1 MQNEMKK
8 NASYIFFAV
17 AVGFYLLT
25 AISVPSKKEFVSN
38 DKDRLLI
45 ELISH
50 VLQRGHFNV
59 MSLNDEMSE
68 KIFHT
73 YLESIDGQKRFF
85 LQSDYREFAKYM
97 YQIDDQ
103 FRELDLTFF
112 DLTYKRLILRM
123 NEVEN
128 MYASLLSR
136 PFDFEKN
143 ESFDMDYEEQ
153 LFPLSQT
160 SRAEKWRKQ
169 LKLSTLSVLYDKVQE
184 SEKKEEES
192 TADYVSPSWKILEKE
207 ARTTTRENM
216 EDYFDVM
223 NDLER
228 KDWFDIYLNAFVLQ
242 FDPHTNYFNPDDKD
256 RFDMNMSGKFE
267 GIGARLS
274 KRDQAIKVVDII
286 VGGPLWRD
294 QLMEVGDEIQLVR
307 QEDGDAVDIRSMRL
321 DDAIKL
327 IKGPKGSTVHLTIKK
342 VDGAIETIPVK
353 RDLVVLEESYARS
366 SVINRFDKKYG
377 LIHLPKFYVDFK
389 SYKERNAAHDVEQEI
404 VNLKEAGVEGLI
416 IDLRN
421 NGGGSLQTVVD
432 IAGLFIDKGPI
443 VQVKST
449 VNKTEV
455 LQDRDDKTL
464 WDGPMV
470 ILVNELSASA
480 SEILAAA
487 LQDYERAIVLGSKQT
502 FGKGTVQNVVDLNR
516 FLSNSTYG
524 NLGALKIT
532 TDKFYRINGGSTQL
546 EGVKSDVI
554 TPDRYSYVDVGER
567 DEDNPMSWDQITPL
581 IYTKWH
587 GYLNY
592 DEVIIQSQDRVNNHP
607 IFKLVDQDAKWV
619 EQRQNDKSIALNYEE
634 YVSEL
639 EADRTYANQFD
650 AVKEYNNKL
659 EFTITP
665 AEQERIMDD
674 SIFREKRERWFS
686 DLTSDFYIEEA
697 VNILDHLELGI
708 YQQEPLARK

>member
-1 MQNEMKK
+1 MKK
-8 NASYIFFAV
+8 NTAYIVFAV
-17 AVGFYLLT
+17 VVGFYLLT
-25 AISVPSKKEFVSN
+25 AISIPSKKEFVSN

-50 VLQRGHFNV
+50 VIQRGHFNV
-59 MSLNDEMSE
+59 KSLNDDMSE
-68 KIFHT
+68 QIFHT
-73 YLESIDGQKRFF
+73 YLESIDGQKRYF

-97 YQIDDQ
+97 YRIDDQ
-103 FRELDLTFF
+103 LRELDLTFF
-112 DLTYKRLILRM
+112 DLTYQRLILRM
-123 NEVEN
+123 KEVESL
-128 MYASLLSR
+128 YASLLSR
-136 PFDFEKN
+136 PFDFEKK
-143 ESFDMDYEEQ
+143 ESFDMDYEKQ
-153 LFPLSQT
+153 LFPLSQN
-160 SRAEKWRKQ
+160 SRTEKWRKQ

-184 SEKKEEES
+184 AEKKEEES
-192 TADYVSPSWKILEKE
+192 TAEYVSPSWVVLEEE

-216 EDYFDVM
+216 EDYFDLM

-307 QEDGDAVDIRSMRL
+307 QEKGDAVDIRSMRL

-342 VDGAIETIPVK
+342 VDGTIETVPVK

-366 SVINRFDKKYG
+366 SVIGRLDQKYG

-389 SYKERNAAHDVEQEI
+389 SYKERNAAHDVEQEVI
-404 VNLKEAGVEGLI
+404 NLKEAGVEGLI

-449 VNKTEV
+449 VSKTEV
-455 LQDRDDKTL
+455 LRDRDDKTL

-554 TPDRYSYVDVGER
+554 TPDRYSYVDIGER
-567 DEDNPMSWDQITPL
+567 DEDNPMSWDQIPPL

-592 DEVIIQSQDRVNNHP
+592 DEVIKQSQDRVNNHP
-607 IFKLVDQDAKWV
+607 IFKLVDKDAKRI
-619 EQRQNDKSIALNYEE
+619 EQRQNDKSIALNYQE

-639 EADRTYANQFD
+639 EADRTYADQFD
-650 AVKEYNNKL
+650 AVKEYNNNL
-659 EFTITP
+659 EFTIAP
-665 AEQERIMDD
+665 AEQERITEDN
-674 SIFREKRERWFS
+674 IFREKRERWFS
-686 DLTSDFYIEEA
+686 DLTGDFYVEEA
-697 VNILDHLELGI
+697 VNILDELKVGI
-708 YQQEPLARK
+708 YQQEPLAKK

>member
-1 MQNEMKK
+1 MKK
-8 NASYIFFAV
+8 NASYLIFAV
-17 AVGFYLLT
+17 AVVLYLFT
-25 AISVPSKKEFVSN
+25 ATTNPLQKEFVSN

-50 VLQRGHFNV
+50 VIQRGHYDLK
-59 MSLNDEMSE
+59 SLNDDMSE
-68 KIFHT
+68 QIFHT
-73 YLESIDGQKRFF
+73 YLERIDGQKRYF
-85 LQSDYREFAKYM
+85 LQSDYREFSKYM

-103 FRELDLTFF
+103 IRELELTFF
-112 DLTYKRLILRM
+112 DLTYQRLILRM
-123 NEVEN
+123 NEVERL
-128 MYASLLSR
+128 YGSLLSS
-136 PFDFEKN
+136 PFDFEIK
-143 ESFDMDYEEQ
+143 EEFDTDYDQQ
-153 LFPLSQT
+153 LYPLSQKAR
-160 SRAEKWRKQ
+160 SEKWRKQ

-184 SEKKEEES
+184 AENNNETTPEYLSS
-192 TADYVSPSWKILEKE
+192 SWMDLEAE
-207 ARTTTRENM
+207 ARTTTNENM
-216 EDYFDVM
+216 EDFFDLM
-223 NDLER
+223 NELER
-228 KDWFDIYLNAFVLQ
+228 KDWFDIYINSFVLQ

-256 RFDMNMSGKFE
+256 RFDMSMSGKFE

-307 QEDGDAVDIRSMRL
+307 QEEGDAVDIRAMRL

-327 IKGPKGSTVHLTIKK
+327 IKGPKGSMVYLTVKK
-342 VDGAIETIPVK
+342 VDGNIETIPVK

-366 SVINRFDKKYG
+366 TVINRQDQKYG

-389 SYKERNAAHDVEQEI
+389 NYKERNAANDVEQE
-404 VNLKEAGVEGLI
+404 VMNLKEAGVGGLI

-432 IAGLFIDKGPI
+432 IAGLFIDEGPI

-449 VNKTEV
+449 VSKTEV
-455 LQDRDDKTL
+455 LRDRDGKTL
-464 WDGPMV
+464 WTGPMV

-487 LQDYERAIVLGSKQT
+487 LQDYERAIVLGSEQT

-554 TPDRYSYVDVGER
+554 TPDRYRYVDVGER
-567 DEDNPMSWDQITPL
+567 DEDNPMRWDRISPL
-581 IYTKWH
+581 VYTKWN

-592 DEVIIQSQDRVNNHP
+592 DDVIKQSQDRVNNHP
-607 IFKLVDQDAKWV
+607 IFNLVDQDAKWI
-619 EQRQNDKSIALNYEE
+619 EQRQNDNTIALNYEE
-634 YVSEL
+634 YVSKIES
-639 EADRTYANQFD
+639 DRTYADQFD
-650 AVKEYNNKL
+650 AVEEYNNNL
-659 EFTITP
+659 DFTISP
-665 AEQERIMDD
+665 ADQKRILEDD
-674 SIFREKRERWFS
+674 IFFDKRERWFS
-686 DLTSDFYIEEA
+686 NLSKDFYVEEA
-697 VNILDHLELGI
+697 VNILQGLKVGI
-708 YQQEPLARK
+708 YQQEPLAKK

>member
-1 MQNEMKK
+1 MKK
-8 NASYIFFAV
+8 NTSYIVFTIA
-17 AVGFYLLT
+17 AGFYLLT

-50 VLQRGHFNV
+50 VIQRGHFNV
-59 MSLNDEMSE
+59 KSLNDDMSE
-68 KIFHT
+68 QIFHT
-73 YLESIDGQKRFF
+73 YLENIDGQKRFF

-97 YQIDDQ
+97 YRIDDQ
-103 FRELDLTFF
+103 LRNLDLTFF
-112 DLTYKRLILRM
+112 DLTYQRLILRM

-128 MYASLLSR
+128 LYMSLLSR
-136 PFDFEKN
+136 PFDFERK
-143 ESFDMDYEEQ
+143 ESFDTDYEEQ
-153 LFPLSQT
+153 LFPLSST

-169 LKLSTLSVLYDKVQE
+169 LKLSTLSVLYDKVE
-184 SEKKEEES
+184 EAKKKNEES
-192 TADYVSPSWKILEKE
+192 TAEHVSPSWAVLEQE
-207 ARTTTRENM
+207 ARETTRENM
-216 EDYFDVM
+216 ENYFNLM
-223 NDLER
+223 NELER

-307 QEDGDAVDIRSMRL
+307 QDEGDAVDIRSMRL

-327 IKGPKGSTVHLTIKK
+327 IKGPKGSTVYLTIKK
-342 VDGAIETIPVK
+342 VDGTIQTIPVK

-366 SVINRFDKKYG
+366 SVINRLDQRYG

-449 VNKTEV
+449 VSKTEV
-455 LQDRDDKTL
+455 LRDRDDKTL

-567 DEDNPMSWDQITPL
+567 DEDNPLSWDQITPL

-592 DEVIIQSQDRVNNHP
+592 NEVIKKSQDRVNNHP

-619 EQRQNDKSIALNYEE
+619 EQRQNDKSITLNYQQ

-639 EADRTYANQFD
+639 EADRTYSDQFD

-659 EFTITP
+659 KFTVAP
-665 AEQERIMDD
+665 AEQERIVAD

-686 DLTSDFYIEEA
+686 DLTADFYVEEA
-697 VNILDHLELGI
+697 VNILDHLKVGI
-708 YQQEPLARK
+708 YQEEPLAIK

>member
-1 MQNEMKK
+1 MKK
-8 NASYIFFAV
+8 NTSYIVFTIA
-17 AVGFYLLT
+17 AGFYLLT

-50 VLQRGHFNV
+50 VIQRGHFNV
-59 MSLNDEMSE
+59 KSLNDDMSE
-68 KIFHT
+68 QIFHT
-73 YLESIDGQKRFF
+73 YLENIDGQKRFF

-97 YQIDDQ
+97 YRIDDQ
-103 FRELDLTFF
+103 LRNLDLTFF
-112 DLTYKRLILRM
+112 DLTYQRLILRM

-128 MYASLLSR
+128 LYMSLLSR
-136 PFDFEKN
+136 PFDFERK
-143 ESFDMDYEEQ
+143 ESFDTDYEEQ
-153 LFPLSQT
+153 LFPLSST

-169 LKLSTLSVLYDKVQE
+169 LKLSTLSVLYDKVE
-184 SEKKEEES
+184 EAKIKNEES
-192 TADYVSPSWKILEKE
+192 TAEHVSPSWAVLEQE
-207 ARTTTRENM
+207 ARETTRENM
-216 EDYFDVM
+216 ENYFNLM
-223 NDLER
+223 NELER

-307 QEDGDAVDIRSMRL
+307 QDEGDAVDIRSMRL

-327 IKGPKGSTVHLTIKK
+327 IKGPKGSTVYLTIKK
-342 VDGAIETIPVK
+342 VDGTIQTIPVK

-366 SVINRFDKKYG
+366 SVINRLDQRYG

-449 VNKTEV
+449 VSKTEV
-455 LQDRDDKTL
+455 LRDRDDKTL

-567 DEDNPMSWDQITPL
+567 DEDNPLSWDQITPL

-592 DEVIIQSQDRVNNHP
+592 NEVIKKSQDRVNNHP

-619 EQRQNDKSIALNYEE
+619 EQRQNDKSITLNYQQ

-639 EADRTYANQFD
+639 EADRTYSDQFD

-659 EFTITP
+659 KFTVAP
-665 AEQERIMDD
+665 AEQERIVAD

-686 DLTSDFYIEEA
+686 DLTADFYVEEA
-697 VNILDHLELGI
+697 VNILDHLKVGI
-708 YQQEPLARK
+708 FQEEPLAIK

>member
-1 MQNEMKK
+1 MKK
-8 NASYIFFAV
+8 NTSYIVFAI

-25 AISVPSKKEFVSN
+25 AISIPSKKEFVSN

-50 VLQRGHFNV
+50 VIQRGHFNV
-59 MSLNDEMSE
+59 KSLNDDMSE
-68 KIFHT
+68 QIFHT
-73 YLESIDGQKRFF
+73 YLESIDGQKRYF

-97 YQIDDQ
+97 YRIDDQ
-103 FRELDLTFF
+103 LRELDLTFF

-128 MYASLLSR
+128 LYASLLSR
-136 PFDFEKN
+136 PFDFEKK

-184 SEKKEEES
+184 AEKKEEES
-192 TADYVSPSWKILEKE
+192 TADYVSPSWVVLEEE

-216 EDYFDVM
+216 EDYFDLM

-307 QEDGDAVDIRSMRL
+307 QEEGDAVDIRSMRL

-342 VDGAIETIPVK
+342 VDGTIETIPVK

-366 SVINRFDKKYG
+366 SVINRLDRKYG

-389 SYKERNAAHDVEQEI
+389 SYKERNAAHDVEQEVI
-404 VNLKEAGVEGLI
+404 NLKEAGVEGLI

-449 VNKTEV
+449 VSKTEV
-455 LQDRDDKTL
+455 LRDRDDKTF

-592 DEVIIQSQDRVNNHP
+592 NEVIKQSQDRVNNHP
-607 IFKLVDQDAKWV
+607 IFKLVDQDAKWI
-619 EQRQNDKSIALNYEE
+619 EQRQNDKSIALNYQE

-639 EADRTYANQFD
+639 EADRTYADQFD
-650 AVKEYNNKL
+650 AVKEYNNNL
-659 EFTITP
+659 EFTIAP
-665 AEQERIMDD
+665 ADQERITAD

-686 DLTSDFYIEEA
+686 DLTGDFYVEEA
-697 VNILDHLELGI
+697 VNILDELKVGI

>member
-1 MQNEMKK
+1 MKK
-8 NASYIFFAV
+8 NTSYIVFAI

-25 AISVPSKKEFVSN
+25 AISIPSKKEFVSN

-50 VLQRGHFNV
+50 VIQRGHFNV
-59 MSLNDEMSE
+59 KSLNDDMSE
-68 KIFHT
+68 QIFHT
-73 YLESIDGQKRFF
+73 YLESIDGQKRYF

-97 YQIDDQ
+97 YRIDDQ
-103 FRELDLTFF
+103 LRELDLTFF
-112 DLTYKRLILRM
+112 DLTYKRLILRI
-123 NEVEN
+123 NEVESL
-128 MYASLLSR
+128 YASLLSR
-136 PFDFEKN
+136 PFDFEKK

-184 SEKKEEES
+184 AEKKEEES
-192 TADYVSPSWKILEKE
+192 TADYVSPSWVVLEEE

-216 EDYFDVM
+216 EDYFDLM

-307 QEDGDAVDIRSMRL
+307 QEEGDAVDIRSMRL

-342 VDGAIETIPVK
+342 VDGTIETIPVK

-366 SVINRFDKKYG
+366 SVINRLDQKYG

-389 SYKERNAAHDVEQEI
+389 SYKERNAAHDVEQEVI
-404 VNLKEAGVEGLI
+404 NLKEAGVKGLI

-449 VNKTEV
+449 VSKTEV
-455 LQDRDDKTL
+455 LRDRDDKTL
-464 WDGPMV
+464 WDGSMV
-470 ILVNELSASA
+470 ILVNDLSASA

-554 TPDRYSYVDVGER
+554 TPDRYSYVDIGER

-592 DEVIIQSQDRVNNHP
+592 DEVIKQSQDRVNNHP
-607 IFKLVDQDAKWV
+607 IFKLVDQDAKWI
-619 EQRQNDKSIALNYEE
+619 EQRQNDKSIALNYQE

-639 EADRTYANQFD
+639 EADRTYADQFD
-650 AVKEYNNKL
+650 AVKEYYNNL
-659 EFTITP
+659 EFTIAP
-665 AEQERIMDD
+665 AEQERITKD

-686 DLTSDFYIEEA
+686 DLTEDYYVEEA
-697 VNILDHLELGI
+697 VNILDELKVRI
-708 YQQEPLARK
+708 YQQEPLAKK

>member
-1 MQNEMKK
+1 MKK
-8 NASYIFFAV
+8 NASYLIFAV
-17 AVGFYLLT
+17 AVVLYLFT
-25 AISVPSKKEFVSN
+25 ATTNPLEKEFVSN

-50 VLQRGHFNV
+50 VIQRGHYDV
-59 MSLNDEMSE
+59 KSLNDDMSE
-68 KIFHT
+68 QIFHT
-73 YLESIDGQKRFF
+73 YLESLDGQKRYF
-85 LQSDYREFAKYM
+85 LQSDYREFSKYM

-103 FRELDLTFF
+103 IRELDLTFF
-112 DLTYKRLILRM
+112 DLTYKRLVLRM
-123 NEVEN
+123 SEVES
-128 MYASLLSR
+128 MYSSILSR
-136 PFDFEKN
+136 PFDFDKE
-143 ESFDMDYEEQ
+143 EEFDTDYDEQ
-153 LFPLSQT
+153 IYPLSQKAR
-160 SRAEKWRKQ
+160 SEKWRKQ

-184 SEKKEEES
+184 EENNDETTPAYLS
-192 TADYVSPSWKILEKE
+192 SSWMDLEAE

-216 EDYFDVM
+216 EDFFDLM
-223 NDLER
+223 NELER
-228 KDWFDIYLNAFVLQ
+228 KDWFDVYINSFVLQ

-256 RFDMNMSGKFE
+256 RFDMSMTGKFE

-274 KRDQAIKVVDII
+274 KRNQAIKVVDII

-307 QEDGDAVDIRSMRL
+307 QEDGDAVDIRAMRL

-327 IKGPKGSTVHLTIKK
+327 IKGSKGSMVYLTVKK
-342 VDGAIETIPVK
+342 VDGNIETIPVK

-366 SVINRFDKKYG
+366 TVINRQDQKYG

-389 SYKERNAAHDVEQEI
+389 SYKERNAAHDVEQEVI
-404 VNLKEAGVEGLI
+404 NLKEAGVGGLI

-432 IAGLFIDKGPI
+432 IAGLFIDEGPI

-449 VNKTEV
+449 VSKTEV
-455 LQDRDDKTL
+455 LRDRDGKRL
-464 WDGPMV
+464 WNGPMV

-487 LQDYERAIVLGSKQT
+487 MQDYERAIVIGSEQT

-554 TPDRYSYVDVGER
+554 TPDRYRYVDVGER
-567 DEDNPMSWDQITPL
+567 DEDNPMRWDRISPL
-581 IYTKWH
+581 VYKKWN

-592 DEVIIQSQDRVNNHP
+592 DDVIDKSQDRVNDHP
-607 IFKLVDQDAKWV
+607 IFNLVDQDAKWI
-619 EQRQNDKSIALNYEE
+619 EQRQNDNTIALNYQE
-634 YVSEL
+634 YVSKIESDRAY
-639 EADRTYANQFD
+639 ADQFD
-650 AVKEYNNKL
+650 AVEEYDNNL
-659 EFTITP
+659 DFTISP
-665 AEQERIMDD
+665 ADQKRISEDD
-674 SIFREKRERWFS
+674 IFLEKRERWFS
-686 DLTSDFYIEEA
+686 NLSKDFYVEEA
-697 VNILDHLELGI
+697 VNILQDLKVGI

>member
-1 MQNEMKK
+1 MKK
-8 NASYIFFAV
+8 NTSYIVFAI

-25 AISVPSKKEFVSN
+25 AISIPSKKEFVSN

-50 VLQRGHFNV
+50 VIQRGHFNV
-59 MSLNDEMSE
+59 KSLNDDMSE
-68 KIFHT
+68 QIFHT
-73 YLESIDGQKRFF
+73 YLESIDGQKRYF

-103 FRELDLTFF
+103 LRDLDLTFF
-112 DLTYKRLILRM
+112 DLTYQRLILRM
-123 NEVEN
+123 NEVESL
-128 MYASLLSR
+128 YGSLLSR

-160 SRAEKWRKQ
+160 NRAEKWRKQ

-184 SEKKEEES
+184 EEKKEEEN
-192 TADYVSPSWKILEKE
+192 TADYVSPSLVVLEEE
-207 ARTTTRENM
+207 ARITTLENM
-216 EDYFDVM
+216 EDYFDLM

-307 QEDGDAVDIRSMRL
+307 QDEGDAVDIRSMRL

-342 VDGAIETIPVK
+342 VDGTIETIPVK

-366 SVINRFDKKYG
+366 SVINRLDQRYG

-389 SYKERNAAHDVEQEI
+389 SYKERNAAHDVEQELI
-404 VNLKEAGVEGLI
+404 NLKEAGVEGLI

-449 VNKTEV
+449 VSKTEV
-455 LQDRDDKTL
+455 LRDRDDKTL

-487 LQDYERAIVLGSKQT
+487 LQDYKRAIVLGSKQT

-567 DEDNPMSWDQITPL
+567 DEENPMSWDQITPL

-592 DEVIIQSQDRVNNHP
+592 NEVIKQSQDRVNNHP
-607 IFKLVDQDAKWV
+607 IFKLVDQDAKWI
-619 EQRQNDKSIALNYEE
+619 EQRQNDKSIALNYKE

-639 EADRTYANQFD
+639 EADRTYADQFD
-650 AVKEYNNKL
+650 AVQEYNNSL
-659 EFTITP
+659 EFTVAP
-665 AEQERIMDD
+665 ADQERITAD

-686 DLTSDFYIEEA
+686 DLTADFYVEEA
-697 VNILDHLELGI
+697 VNILDHLKVGI
-708 YQQEPLARK
+708 YQQEPLAIK

>member
-1 MQNEMKK
+1 MKK
-8 NASYIFFAV
+8 NASYLIFAV
-17 AVGFYLLT
+17 AVVLYLFT
-25 AISVPSKKEFVSN
+25 ATTNPIEKEFVSN

-50 VLQRGHFNV
+50 VIQRGHYDV
-59 MSLNDEMSE
+59 KSLNDDMSE
-68 KIFHT
+68 QIFHT
-73 YLESIDGQKRFF
+73 YLESLDGQKRYF
-85 LQSDYREFAKYM
+85 LQSDYREFSKYM

-103 FRELDLTFF
+103 IRELDLTFF
-112 DLTYKRLILRM
+112 DLTYKRLVLRM
-123 NEVEN
+123 SEVES
-128 MYASLLSR
+128 MYSSILSR
-136 PFDFEKN
+136 PFDFDKEEEFDTDYN
-143 ESFDMDYEEQ
+143 EQIY
-153 LFPLSQT
+153 PLSQK
-160 SRAEKWRKQ
+160 SRSEKWRKQ

-184 SEKKEEES
+184 EENNDETTPAYLS
-192 TADYVSPSWKILEKE
+192 SSWMDLEAE

-216 EDYFDVM
+216 EDFFDLM
-223 NDLER
+223 NELKR
-228 KDWFDIYLNAFVLQ
+228 KDWFDVYINSFVLQ

-256 RFDMNMSGKFE
+256 RFDMSMSGKFE

-274 KRDQAIKVVDII
+274 KRNQAIKVVDII

-307 QEDGDAVDIRSMRL
+307 QEDGDAVDIRAMRL

-327 IKGPKGSTVHLTIKK
+327 IKGPKGSMVYLTVKK
-342 VDGAIETIPVK
+342 VDGNIETIPVK

-366 SVINRFDKKYG
+366 TVINRQDQKYG

-389 SYKERNAAHDVEQEI
+389 SYKERNAAHDVEQEVI
-404 VNLKEAGVEGLI
+404 NLKEAGVGGLI

-432 IAGLFIDKGPI
+432 IAGLFIDEGPI

-449 VNKTEV
+449 VSKTEV
-455 LQDRDDKTL
+455 LRDRDGKTL
-464 WDGPMV
+464 WNGPMV

-487 LQDYERAIVLGSKQT
+487 MQDYERAIVIGSEQT

-554 TPDRYSYVDVGER
+554 TPDRYRYVDVGER
-567 DEDNPMSWDQITPL
+567 DEDNPMRWDRISPL
-581 IYTKWH
+581 VYTKWN

-592 DEVIIQSQDRVNNHP
+592 DDVIDKSQDRVNAHP
-607 IFKLVDQDAKWV
+607 IFNLVDQDAKWI
-619 EQRQNDKSIALNYEE
+619 EQRQNDNTIALNYQE
-634 YVSEL
+634 YVSKIESDRAY
-639 EADRTYANQFD
+639 ADQFD
-650 AVKEYNNKL
+650 AVEEYDNNL
-659 EFTITP
+659 DFTISP
-665 AEQERIMDD
+665 ADQKRISEDD
-674 SIFREKRERWFS
+674 IFLEKRERWFS
-686 DLTSDFYIEEA
+686 NLSKDFYVEEA
-697 VNILDHLELGI
+697 VNILQDLKVGI

>member
-1 MQNEMKK
+1 MKK
-8 NASYIFFAV
+8 NASYLIFAV
-17 AVGFYLLT
+17 AVVLYLFT
-25 AISVPSKKEFVSN
+25 ATTNPLEKEFVSN

-50 VLQRGHFNV
+50 VIQRGHYDV
-59 MSLNDEMSE
+59 KSLNDDMSE
-68 KIFHT
+68 QIFHT
-73 YLESIDGQKRFF
+73 YLESLDGQKRYF
-85 LQSDYREFAKYM
+85 LQSDYREFSKYM

-103 FRELDLTFF
+103 IRELDLTFF
-112 DLTYKRLILRM
+112 DLTYKRLVLRM
-123 NEVEN
+123 SEVES
-128 MYASLLSR
+128 MYSSILSR
-136 PFDFEKN
+136 PFDFDKE
-143 ESFDMDYEEQ
+143 EEFDTDYDEQ
-153 LFPLSQT
+153 IYPLSQKAR
-160 SRAEKWRKQ
+160 SEKWRKQ

-184 SEKKEEES
+184 EKNNDETTPAYLS
-192 TADYVSPSWKILEKE
+192 SSWMDLEAE

-216 EDYFDVM
+216 EDFFDLM
-223 NDLER
+223 NELER
-228 KDWFDIYLNAFVLQ
+228 KDWFDVYINSFVLQ

-256 RFDMNMSGKFE
+256 RFDMSMSGKFE

-274 KRDQAIKVVDII
+274 KRNQAIKVVDII

-307 QEDGDAVDIRSMRL
+307 QEDGDAVDIRAMRL

-327 IKGPKGSTVHLTIKK
+327 IKGPKGSMVYLTVKK
-342 VDGAIETIPVK
+342 VDGNIETIPVK

-366 SVINRFDKKYG
+366 TVINRQDQKYG

-389 SYKERNAAHDVEQEI
+389 SYKERNAAHDVEQEVI
-404 VNLKEAGVEGLI
+404 NLKEAGVGGLI

-432 IAGLFIDKGPI
+432 IAGLFIDEGPI

-449 VNKTEV
+449 VSKTEV
-455 LQDRDDKTL
+455 LRDRDGKTL
-464 WDGPMV
+464 WNGPMV

-487 LQDYERAIVLGSKQT
+487 MQDYERAIVIGSEQT

-554 TPDRYSYVDVGER
+554 TPDRYRYVDVGER
-567 DEDNPMSWDQITPL
+567 DEDNPMRWDRISPL
-581 IYTKWH
+581 VYTKWN

-592 DEVIIQSQDRVNNHP
+592 DDVIEQSQDRVNDHP
-607 IFKLVDQDAKWV
+607 IFNLVDQDAKWI
-619 EQRQNDKSIALNYEE
+619 EQRQNDSTIALNYQE
-634 YVSEL
+634 YVSKIESDRAY
-639 EADRTYANQFD
+639 ADQFD
-650 AVKEYNNKL
+650 AVEEYDNNL
-659 EFTITP
+659 DFTISP
-665 AEQERIMDD
+665 ADQKRISEDD
-674 SIFREKRERWFS
+674 IFLEKRERWFS
-686 DLTSDFYIEEA
+686 NLSKDIYVEEA
-697 VNILDHLELGI
+697 VNILQDLKVGI

>member
-1 MQNEMKK
+1 MKK
-8 NASYIFFAV
+8 NTSYIVFAI

-25 AISVPSKKEFVSN
+25 AISIPSKKEFVSN

-50 VLQRGHFNV
+50 VIQRGHFNV
-59 MSLNDEMSE
+59 KSLNDEMSE
-68 KIFHT
+68 QIFHT
-73 YLESIDGQKRFF
+73 YLESIDGQKRYF

-97 YQIDDQ
+97 YRIDDQ
-103 FRELDLTFF
+103 LRELDLTFF
-112 DLTYKRLILRM
+112 DLTYKRLILRK

-128 MYASLLSR
+128 LYASLLSR
-136 PFDFEKN
+136 PFDFEKK

-184 SEKKEEES
+184 AEKKEEES
-192 TADYVSPSWKILEKE
+192 TADYVSPSWVVLEEE

-216 EDYFDVM
+216 EDYFDLM

-242 FDPHTNYFNPDDKD
+242 FDPHTIYFNPDDKD

-307 QEDGDAVDIRSMRL
+307 QEEGDAVDIRSMRL

-327 IKGPKGSTVHLTIKK
+327 IKGPKGSTVQLTIKK
-342 VDGAIETIPVK
+342 VDGTIETIPVK

-366 SVINRFDKKYG
+366 SVINRLDQKYG

-389 SYKERNAAHDVEQEI
+389 SYKERNAAHDVEQEVI
-404 VNLKEAGVEGLI
+404 NLKEAGVKGLI

-449 VNKTEV
+449 VSKTEV
-455 LQDRDDKTL
+455 LRDRDDKTL

-554 TPDRYSYVDVGER
+554 TPDRYSYVDIGER

-581 IYTKWH
+581 IYSKWH

-592 DEVIIQSQDRVNNHP
+592 DEVIKQSQDRVNNHP
-607 IFKLVDQDAKWV
+607 IFKLVDQDAKRI
-619 EQRQNDKSIALNYEE
+619 EQRQNDKSIALNYQE

-639 EADRTYANQFD
+639 EADRTYADQFD
-650 AVKEYNNKL
+650 AVKEYYNNL
-659 EFTITP
+659 EFTIAP
-665 AEQERIMDD
+665 AEQERITKD

-686 DLTSDFYIEEA
+686 DLTEDYYVEEA
-697 VNILDHLELGI
+697 VNILDELKVRI
-708 YQQEPLARK
+708 YQQEPLAKK

>member
-1 MQNEMKK
+1 MKK
-8 NASYIFFAV
+8 NTSYIVFTIA
-17 AVGFYLLT
+17 AGFYLLT

-50 VLQRGHFNV
+50 VIQRGHFNV
-59 MSLNDEMSE
+59 KSLNDDMSE
-68 KIFHT
+68 QIFHT

-97 YQIDDQ
+97 YRIDDQ
-103 FRELDLTFF
+103 LRNLDLTFF
-112 DLTYKRLILRM
+112 DLTYQRLILRM

-128 MYASLLSR
+128 LYVSLLSR
-136 PFDFEKN
+136 PFDFERK
-143 ESFDMDYEEQ
+143 ESFDTDYEEQ
-153 LFPLSQT
+153 LFPLSST

-169 LKLSTLSVLYDKVQE
+169 LKLSTLSVLYDKVE
-184 SEKKEEES
+184 EAKKKNEES
-192 TADYVSPSWKILEKE
+192 TAEHVSPSWAVLEQE
-207 ARTTTRENM
+207 ARETTRENM
-216 EDYFDVM
+216 ENYFNLM
-223 NDLER
+223 NELER

-307 QEDGDAVDIRSMRL
+307 QDEGDAVDIRSMRL

-327 IKGPKGSTVHLTIKK
+327 IKGPKGSTVYLTIKK
-342 VDGAIETIPVK
+342 VDGTIQTIPVK

-366 SVINRFDKKYG
+366 SVINRLDQRYG

-416 IDLRN
+416 MDLRN

-449 VNKTEV
+449 VSKTEV
-455 LQDRDDKTL
+455 LRDRDDKTL

-567 DEDNPMSWDQITPL
+567 DEDNPLSWDQITPL

-592 DEVIIQSQDRVNNHP
+592 NEVIKKSQDRVNNHP

-619 EQRQNDKSIALNYEE
+619 EQRQNDKSITLNYQQ

-639 EADRTYANQFD
+639 EADRTYSDQFD

-659 EFTITP
+659 KFTVAP
-665 AEQERIMDD
+665 AEQERIMAD

-686 DLTSDFYIEEA
+686 DLTADFYVEEA
-697 VNILDHLELGI
+697 VNILDHLKVGI
-708 YQQEPLARK
+708 FEEEPLAIK

>member
-1 MQNEMKK
+1 MKK
-8 NASYIFFAV
+8 NTSYIVFAI

-25 AISVPSKKEFVSN
+25 AISIPSKKEFVSN

-50 VLQRGHFNV
+50 VIQRGHFNV
-59 MSLNDEMSE
+59 KSLNDDMSE
-68 KIFHT
+68 QIFHT
-73 YLESIDGQKRFF
+73 YLESIDGQKRYF

-97 YQIDDQ
+97 FRIDDQ
-103 FRELDLTFF
+103 LRELDLTFF

-123 NEVEN
+123 NEVESL
-128 MYASLLSR
+128 YASLLSR
-136 PFDFEKN
+136 PFDFEKK

-184 SEKKEEES
+184 AEKKEGES
-192 TADYVSPSWKILEKE
+192 TADYVSPSWVVLEEE

-216 EDYFDVM
+216 EDYFDLM

-286 VGGPLWRD
+286 IGGPLWRD

-307 QEDGDAVDIRSMRL
+307 QEEGDAVDIRSMRL

-342 VDGAIETIPVK
+342 VDGTIETIPVK

-366 SVINRFDKKYG
+366 SVINRLDQKYG

-389 SYKERNAAHDVEQEI
+389 SYKERNAAHDVEQEVI
-404 VNLKEAGVEGLI
+404 NLKEAGVEGLI

-449 VNKTEV
+449 VSKTEV
-455 LQDRDDKTL
+455 LRDRDDKTL

-554 TPDRYSYVDVGER
+554 TPDRYSYVDIGER

-592 DEVIIQSQDRVNNHP
+592 DEVIKQSQDRVNNHP
-607 IFKLVDQDAKWV
+607 IFKLVDQDAKWI
-619 EQRQNDKSIALNYEE
+619 EQRQNDKSIALNYQE

-639 EADRTYANQFD
+639 EADRTYADQFD
-650 AVKEYNNKL
+650 AVKEYYNNL
-659 EFTITP
+659 EFTIAP
-665 AEQERIMDD
+665 AEQERITKD

-686 DLTSDFYIEEA
+686 DLTEDYYVEEA
-697 VNILDHLELGI
+697 VNILDELKVRI
-708 YQQEPLARK
+708 YQQEPLAKK

>member
-1 MQNEMKK
+1 MKK
-8 NASYIFFAV
+8 NTSYIVFAI

-25 AISVPSKKEFVSN
+25 AISIPSKKEFVSN

-50 VLQRGHFNV
+50 VIQRGHFNV
-59 MSLNDEMSE
+59 KSLNDDMSE
-68 KIFHT
+68 QIFHT
-73 YLESIDGQKRFF
+73 YLESIDGQKRYF

-97 YQIDDQ
+97 YRIDDQ
-103 FRELDLTFF
+103 LIELDLTFF

-123 NEVEN
+123 NEVESL
-128 MYASLLSR
+128 YASLLSR
-136 PFDFEKN
+136 PFDFEKK
-143 ESFDMDYEEQ
+143 ESYDMDYEEQ

-184 SEKKEEES
+184 AEKKEGES
-192 TADYVSPSWKILEKE
+192 TADYVSPSWVVLEEE

-216 EDYFDVM
+216 EDYFDLM

-307 QEDGDAVDIRSMRL
+307 QEEGDAVDIRSMRL

-342 VDGAIETIPVK
+342 VDGTIETIPVK

-366 SVINRFDKKYG
+366 SVINRLDQKYG

-389 SYKERNAAHDVEQEI
+389 SYKERNAAHDVEQEVI
-404 VNLKEAGVEGLI
+404 NLKEAGVEGLI

-449 VNKTEV
+449 VSKTEV
-455 LQDRDDKTL
+455 LRDRDDKTL

-554 TPDRYSYVDVGER
+554 TPDRYSYVDIGER

-592 DEVIIQSQDRVNNHP
+592 DEVIKQSQDRVNNHP
-607 IFKLVDQDAKWV
+607 IFKLVDQDAKWI
-619 EQRQNDKSIALNYEE
+619 EQRQNDKSIALNYHE

-639 EADRTYANQFD
+639 EADRTYADQFD
-650 AVKEYNNKL
+650 AVKEYYNNL
-659 EFTITP
+659 EFTIAP
-665 AEQERIMDD
+665 AEQERITKD

-686 DLTSDFYIEEA
+686 DLTEDYYVEEA
-697 VNILDHLELGI
+697 VNILDELKVRI
-708 YQQEPLARK
+708 YQQEPLAKK

>member
-1 MQNEMKK
+1 MKK
-8 NASYIFFAV
+8 NTSYIVFTIA
-17 AVGFYLLT
+17 AGFYLLT

-50 VLQRGHFNV
+50 VIQRGHFNV
-59 MSLNDEMSE
+59 KSLNDDMSE
-68 KIFHT
+68 QIFHT

-97 YQIDDQ
+97 YRIDDQ
-103 FRELDLTFF
+103 LRNLDLTFF
-112 DLTYKRLILRM
+112 DLTYQRLILRM

-128 MYASLLSR
+128 LYMSLLSR
-136 PFDFEKN
+136 PFDFERK
-143 ESFDMDYEEQ
+143 ESFDTDYEEQ
-153 LFPLSQT
+153 LFPLSST

-169 LKLSTLSVLYDKVQE
+169 LKLSTLSVLYDKVE
-184 SEKKEEES
+184 EAKKKNEES
-192 TADYVSPSWKILEKE
+192 TAEHVSPSWAVLEQE
-207 ARTTTRENM
+207 ARETTRENM
-216 EDYFDVM
+216 ENYFNLM
-223 NDLER
+223 NELER

-307 QEDGDAVDIRSMRL
+307 QDEGDAVDIRSMRL

-327 IKGPKGSTVHLTIKK
+327 IKGPKGSTVYLTIKK
-342 VDGAIETIPVK
+342 VDGTIQTIPVK

-366 SVINRFDKKYG
+366 SVINRLDQRYG

-449 VNKTEV
+449 VSKTEV
-455 LQDRDDKTL
+455 LRDRDDKTL

-592 DEVIIQSQDRVNNHP
+592 NEVIKKSQDRVNNHP

-619 EQRQNDKSIALNYEE
+619 EQRQNDKSITLNYQQ

-639 EADRTYANQFD
+639 EADRTYSDQFD

-659 EFTITP
+659 KFTVAP
-665 AEQERIMDD
+665 AEQERIMAD

-686 DLTSDFYIEEA
+686 DLTADFYVEEA
-697 VNILDHLELGI
+697 VNILDHLKVGI
-708 YQQEPLARK
+708 YQEEPLAIK

>member
-1 MQNEMKK
+1 MKK
-8 NASYIFFAV
+8 NTTYIIFAI

-25 AISVPSKKEFVSN
+25 AISIPSKKEFVSN

-50 VLQRGHFNV
+50 VIQRGHFNV
-59 MSLNDEMSE
+59 KSLNDDMSE
-68 KIFHT
+68 QIFHT

-97 YQIDDQ
+97 YRIDDQ
-103 FRELDLTFF
+103 LRELDLTFF
-112 DLTYKRLILRM
+112 DLTYQRLILRT
-123 NEVEN
+123 NEVKN
-128 MYASLLSR
+128 FYTSLLSR
-136 PFDFEKN
+136 TFDFEKK

-160 SRAEKWRKQ
+160 TRAEKWRKQ
-169 LKLSTLSVLYDKVQE
+169 LKLSTLSLLYDKVQE
-184 SEKKEEES
+184 AEKNQEES
-192 TADYVSPSWKILEKE
+192 TAEHVSPSWAVLEKE

-216 EDYFDVM
+216 DDYFDLM

-294 QLMEVGDEIQLVR
+294 QLMKVGDEIQLVR
-307 QEDGDAVDIRSMRL
+307 QDEGDAVDIRSMRL

-327 IKGPKGSTVHLTIKK
+327 IKGPKGSTVYLTVKR
-342 VDGAIETIPVK
+342 VDGTIETIPVK

-366 SVINRFDKKYG
+366 SVINRLDQRYG

-404 VNLKEAGVEGLI
+404 VNLKEADVEGLI

-449 VNKTEV
+449 VSKTEV
-455 LQDRDDKTL
+455 FRDRDDKTL

-532 TDKFYRINGGSTQL
+532 TDKYYRINGGSTQL

-567 DEDNPMSWDQITPL
+567 DEENPMSWDQITPL

-592 DEVIIQSQDRVNNHP
+592 NEVIKQSQDRVNNHP
-607 IFKLVDQDAKWV
+607 IFKLVDQDAKWI
-619 EQRQNDKSIALNYEE
+619 EQRQNDKSISLNYKE

-639 EADRTYANQFD
+639 EADRTYADQFD
-650 AVKEYNNKL
+650 AVNEYNNSL
-659 EFTITP
+659 EFTVSP
-665 AEQERIMDD
+665 ADQERITAD

-686 DLTSDFYIEEA
+686 DLTADFYVEEA
-697 VNILDHLELGI
+697 VNILDDLKVGI
-708 YQQEPLARK
+708 YQQEPLATK

>member
-1 MQNEMKK
+1 MKK
-8 NASYIFFAV
+8 NASYLIFAV
-17 AVGFYLLT
+17 AVVLYLFT
-25 AISVPSKKEFVSN
+25 ATTNPLQKEFVSN

-50 VLQRGHFNV
+50 VIQRGHYDV
-59 MSLNDEMSE
+59 KSLNDDMSE
-68 KIFHT
+68 QIFHT
-73 YLESIDGQKRFF
+73 YLESIDGQKRYF
-85 LQSDYREFAKYM
+85 LQSDYREFSKYM

-103 FRELDLTFF
+103 IRELDLTFF
-112 DLTYKRLILRM
+112 DLTYQRLILRM
-123 NEVEN
+123 NEVESL
-128 MYASLLSR
+128 YGSLLSS
-136 PFDFEKN
+136 PFDFEK
-143 ESFDMDYEEQ
+143 EEEFDTDYDEQ
-153 LFPLSQT
+153 LYPLSQKA
-160 SRAEKWRKQ
+160 RYEKWRKQ

-184 SEKKEEES
+184 AENNDETTPAHLSS
-192 TADYVSPSWKILEKE
+192 SWMDLEAE

-216 EDYFDVM
+216 EDFFDLM
-223 NDLER
+223 NELER
-228 KDWFDIYLNAFVLQ
+228 KDWFDIYINSFVLQ

-256 RFDMNMSGKFE
+256 RFDMSMSGKFE

-307 QEDGDAVDIRSMRL
+307 QEEGDAVDISAMRL

-327 IKGPKGSTVHLTIKK
+327 IKGPKGSMVYLTVKK
-342 VDGAIETIPVK
+342 VDGNIETIPVK

-366 SVINRFDKKYG
+366 TVINRQDQKYG

-389 SYKERNAAHDVEQEI
+389 SYKERNAAHDVEQEVI
-404 VNLKEAGVEGLI
+404 NLKEAGVGGLI

-432 IAGLFIDKGPI
+432 ITGLFIDEGPI

-449 VNKTEV
+449 VSKTEV
-455 LQDRDDKTL
+455 LRDRDGKTL
-464 WDGPMV
+464 WNGPMV

-487 LQDYERAIVLGSKQT
+487 MQDYERAIVIGSEQT

-554 TPDRYSYVDVGER
+554 TPDRYRYVDVGER
-567 DEDNPMSWDQITPL
+567 DEDNPMRWDRISPL
-581 IYTKWH
+581 VYTKWN

-592 DEVIIQSQDRVNNHP
+592 DDVIKQSQDRVNDHP
-607 IFKLVDQDAKWV
+607 IFNLVDQDAKWI
-619 EQRQNDKSIALNYEE
+619 EQRQNDNTISLNYKE
-634 YVSEL
+634 YVSKIES
-639 EADRTYANQFD
+639 DRTYADRFD
-650 AVKEYNNKL
+650 AVEEYDNNL
-659 EFTITP
+659 DFTISP
-665 AEQERIMDD
+665 ADQKRISEDD
-674 SIFREKRERWFS
+674 IFLEKRERWFS
-686 DLTSDFYIEEA
+686 NLSKDFYVEEA
-697 VNILDHLELGI
+697 VNILQDLKVGI

>member
-1 MQNEMKK
+1 MKK
-8 NASYIFFAV
+8 NTSYIVFTIA
-17 AVGFYLLT
+17 AGFYLLT

-50 VLQRGHFNV
+50 VIQRGHFNV
-59 MSLNDEMSE
+59 KSLNDGMSE

-103 FRELDLTFF
+103 LRNLDLTFF
-112 DLTYKRLILRM
+112 DLTYQRLIIRM

-128 MYASLLSR
+128 LYVSLLSR
-136 PFDFEKN
+136 PFDFERK
-143 ESFDMDYEEQ
+143 ESFDTDYEEQ
-153 LFPLSQT
+153 LFPLSSS

-169 LKLSTLSVLYDKVQE
+169 LKLSTLSVLYDKVE
-184 SEKKEEES
+184 EAKKKDEES
-192 TADYVSPSWKILEKE
+192 TAEHVSPLWTVLEQE
-207 ARTTTRENM
+207 ARETTRENM
-216 EDYFDVM
+216 ENYFNLM
-223 NDLER
+223 NELER
-228 KDWFDIYLNAFVLQ
+228 KDWFDVYLNAFVLQ
-242 FDPHTNYFNPDDKD
+242 FDPHTNYFNPNDKD

-307 QEDGDAVDIRSMRL
+307 QDEGDAVDIRSMRL

-327 IKGPKGSTVHLTIKK
+327 IKGPKGSTVYLTIKK
-342 VDGAIETIPVK
+342 VDGTIQTVPVK

-366 SVINRFDKKYG
+366 SVINRLDQRYG

-449 VNKTEV
+449 VSKTEV
-455 LQDRDDKTL
+455 LRDRDDKTL

-592 DEVIIQSQDRVNNHP
+592 NEVIKKSQDRVNNHP

-619 EQRQNDKSIALNYEE
+619 EQRQNDKSITLNFQE

-639 EADRTYANQFD
+639 EADRTYSDQFD

-659 EFTITP
+659 KFTAAP
-665 AEQERIMDD
+665 AEQERIMAD

-686 DLTSDFYIEEA
+686 DLTADFYVEEA
-697 VNILDHLELGI
+697 VNILDHLKVGI
-708 YQQEPLARK
+708 YQEELLAIK

>member
-1 MQNEMKK
+1 MKK
-8 NASYIFFAV
+8 NTSYIVFTIA
-17 AVGFYLLT
+17 AGFYLLT

-50 VLQRGHFNV
+50 VIQRGHFNV
-59 MSLNDEMSE
+59 KSLNDDMSE
-68 KIFHT
+68 QIFHT

-97 YQIDDQ
+97 YRIDDQ
-103 FRELDLTFF
+103 LRNLDLTFF
-112 DLTYKRLILRM
+112 DLTYQRLILRM

-128 MYASLLSR
+128 LYMSLLSR
-136 PFDFEKN
+136 PFDFERK
-143 ESFDMDYEEQ
+143 ESFDTDYEEQ
-153 LFPLSQT
+153 LFPLSST

-169 LKLSTLSVLYDKVQE
+169 LKLSTLSVLYDKVE
-184 SEKKEEES
+184 EAKKKNEES
-192 TADYVSPSWKILEKE
+192 TAEHVSPSWAVLEQE
-207 ARTTTRENM
+207 ARETTRENM
-216 EDYFDVM
+216 ENYFNLM
-223 NDLER
+223 NELER

-307 QEDGDAVDIRSMRL
+307 QDEGDAVDIRSMRL

-327 IKGPKGSTVHLTIKK
+327 IKGPKGSTVYLTIKK
-342 VDGAIETIPVK
+342 VDGAIQTIPVK

-366 SVINRFDKKYG
+366 SVINRLDQRYG

-449 VNKTEV
+449 VSKTEV
-455 LQDRDDKTL
+455 LRDRDDKTL

-567 DEDNPMSWDQITPL
+567 DEDNPMLWDQITPL

-592 DEVIIQSQDRVNNHP
+592 NEVIKKSQDRVNNHP

-619 EQRQNDKSIALNYEE
+619 EQRQNDKSITLNYQQ

-639 EADRTYANQFD
+639 EADRTYSDQFD

-659 EFTITP
+659 KFTVAP
-665 AEQERIMDD
+665 AEQERIMAD

-686 DLTSDFYIEEA
+686 DLTADFYVEEA
-697 VNILDHLELGI
+697 VNILDHLKVGI
-708 YQQEPLARK
+708 YQEEPLAIK

>member
-1 MQNEMKK
+1 MKK
-8 NASYIFFAV
+8 NASYLIFAV
-17 AVGFYLLT
+17 AAVLYLFT
-25 AISVPSKKEFVSN
+25 ATTSPLQKEFVSN

-50 VLQRGHFNV
+50 VIQRGHYDV
-59 MSLNDEMSE
+59 KSLNDDMSE
-68 KIFHT
+68 QIFHT
-73 YLESIDGQKRFF
+73 YLESIDGQKRYF
-85 LQSDYREFAKYM
+85 LQSDYREFSKYI

-103 FRELDLTFF
+103 IRELDLTFF
-112 DLTYKRLILRM
+112 DLTYQRLILRM
-123 NEVEN
+123 NEVESL
-128 MYASLLSR
+128 YGSLLSS
-136 PFDFEKN
+136 PFDFEK
-143 ESFDMDYEEQ
+143 EEEFDTDYDEQ
-153 LFPLSQT
+153 LYPLSQKA
-160 SRAEKWRKQ
+160 RAEKWRKQ

-184 SEKKEEES
+184 AENNDETTPAYLSS
-192 TADYVSPSWKILEKE
+192 SWMDLEAE

-216 EDYFDVM
+216 EDFFDLM
-223 NDLER
+223 NELER
-228 KDWFDIYLNAFVLQ
+228 KDWFDIYINSFVLQ

-256 RFDMNMSGKFE
+256 RFDMSMSGKFE

-307 QEDGDAVDIRSMRL
+307 QEEGDAVDIRAMRL

-327 IKGPKGSTVHLTIKK
+327 IKGPKGSMVYLTVKK
-342 VDGAIETIPVK
+342 VDGNIETIPVK

-366 SVINRFDKKYG
+366 TVINRQDQKYG

-389 SYKERNAAHDVEQEI
+389 SYKERNAAHDVEQEVI
-404 VNLKEAGVEGLI
+404 NLKEAGVRGLI

-432 IAGLFIDKGPI
+432 IAGLFIDEGPI

-449 VNKTEV
+449 VSKTEV
-455 LQDRDDKTL
+455 LRNRDGKTL
-464 WDGPMV
+464 WNGPMV

-487 LQDYERAIVLGSKQT
+487 MQDYERAIVIGSEQT

-554 TPDRYSYVDVGER
+554 TPDRYRYVDVGER
-567 DEDNPMSWDQITPL
+567 DEDNPMRWDRISPL
-581 IYTKWH
+581 IYTKWN

-592 DEVIIQSQDRVNNHP
+592 DDVIKKSQNRVNDHP
-607 IFKLVDQDAKWV
+607 IFNLVDQDAKWI
-619 EQRQNDKSIALNYEE
+619 EQRQNDNTIALNYQE
-634 YVSEL
+634 YVSKIESDRAY
-639 EADRTYANQFD
+639 ADQFD
-650 AVKEYNNKL
+650 AVEEYDNNL
-659 EFTITP
+659 DFTISP
-665 AEQERIMDD
+665 ADQKRISEDD
-674 SIFREKRERWFS
+674 IFLEKRERWFS
-686 DLTSDFYIEEA
+686 NLSKDFYVEEA
-697 VNILDHLELGI
+697 VNILQDLKVGI

>member
-1 MQNEMKK
+1 MKK
-8 NASYIFFAV
+8 NASYLIFAV
-17 AVGFYLLT
+17 AVVLYLFT
-25 AISVPSKKEFVSN
+25 ATTNPIEKEFVSN

-50 VLQRGHFNV
+50 VIQRGHYDV
-59 MSLNDEMSE
+59 KSLNDDMSE
-68 KIFHT
+68 QIFHT
-73 YLESIDGQKRFF
+73 YLESLDGQKRYF
-85 LQSDYREFAKYM
+85 LQSDYREFSKYM

-103 FRELDLTFF
+103 IRKLDLTFF
-112 DLTYKRLILRM
+112 DLTYKRLVLRM
-123 NEVEN
+123 SEVES
-128 MYASLLSR
+128 MYSSILSR
-136 PFDFEKN
+136 PFDFDKEEEFDTDYN
-143 ESFDMDYEEQ
+143 EQIY
-153 LFPLSQT
+153 PLSQK
-160 SRAEKWRKQ
+160 SRSEKWRKQ

-184 SEKKEEES
+184 EENNDETTPAYLS
-192 TADYVSPSWKILEKE
+192 SSWMDLEAE

-216 EDYFDVM
+216 EDFFDLM
-223 NDLER
+223 NELKR
-228 KDWFDIYLNAFVLQ
+228 KDWFDVYINSFVLQ

-256 RFDMNMSGKFE
+256 RFDMSMSGKFE

-274 KRDQAIKVVDII
+274 KRNQAIKVVDII

-307 QEDGDAVDIRSMRL
+307 QEDGDAVDIRAMRL

-327 IKGPKGSTVHLTIKK
+327 IKGPKGSMVYLTVKK
-342 VDGAIETIPVK
+342 VDGNIETIPVK

-366 SVINRFDKKYG
+366 TVINRQDQKYG

-389 SYKERNAAHDVEQEI
+389 SYKERNAAHDVEQEVI
-404 VNLKEAGVEGLI
+404 NLKEAGVGGLI

-432 IAGLFIDKGPI
+432 IAGLFIDEGPI

-449 VNKTEV
+449 VSKTEV
-455 LQDRDDKTL
+455 LRDRDGKTL
-464 WDGPMV
+464 WNGPMV

-487 LQDYERAIVLGSKQT
+487 MQDYERAIVIGSEQT

-554 TPDRYSYVDVGER
+554 TPDRYRYVDVGER
-567 DEDNPMSWDQITPL
+567 DEDNPMRWDRISPL
-581 IYTKWH
+581 VYTKWN

-592 DEVIIQSQDRVNNHP
+592 DDVIDKSQDRVNDHP
-607 IFKLVDQDAKWV
+607 IFNLVDQDAKWI
-619 EQRQNDKSIALNYEE
+619 EQRQNDNTIALNYQE
-634 YVSEL
+634 YVSKIESDRAY
-639 EADRTYANQFD
+639 ADQFD
-650 AVKEYNNKL
+650 AVEEYDNNL
-659 EFTITP
+659 DFTISP
-665 AEQERIMDD
+665 ADQKRISEDD
-674 SIFREKRERWFS
+674 IFLEKRERWFS
-686 DLTSDFYIEEA
+686 NLSKDFYVEEA
-697 VNILDHLELGI
+697 VNILQDLKVGI

>member
-1 MQNEMKK
+1 MKK
-8 NASYIFFAV
+8 NASYLIFAV
-17 AVGFYLLT
+17 AVVLYLFT
-25 AISVPSKKEFVSN
+25 ATTNPLEKEFVSN

-50 VLQRGHFNV
+50 VIQRGHYDV
-59 MSLNDEMSE
+59 KSLNDDMSE
-68 KIFHT
+68 QIFHT
-73 YLESIDGQKRFF
+73 YLESLDGQKRYF
-85 LQSDYREFAKYM
+85 LQSDYREFSKYM

-103 FRELDLTFF
+103 IRELDLTFF
-112 DLTYKRLILRM
+112 DLTYKRLVLRM
-123 NEVEN
+123 SEVES
-128 MYASLLSR
+128 MYSSILSR
-136 PFDFEKN
+136 PFDFDKE
-143 ESFDMDYEEQ
+143 EEFDTDYDEQ
-153 LFPLSQT
+153 IYPLSQKER
-160 SRAEKWRKQ
+160 SEKWRKQ

-184 SEKKEEES
+184 EENNDETTPAYLS
-192 TADYVSPSWKILEKE
+192 SSWMDLEAE

-216 EDYFDVM
+216 EDFFDLM
-223 NDLER
+223 NELER
-228 KDWFDIYLNAFVLQ
+228 KDWFDVYINSFVLQ

-256 RFDMNMSGKFE
+256 RFDMSMSGKFE

-274 KRDQAIKVVDII
+274 KRNQAIKVVDII

-307 QEDGDAVDIRSMRL
+307 QEDGDAVDIRAMRL

-327 IKGPKGSTVHLTIKK
+327 IKGSKGSMVYLTVKK
-342 VDGAIETIPVK
+342 VDGNIETIPVK

-366 SVINRFDKKYG
+366 TVINRQDQKYG

-389 SYKERNAAHDVEQEI
+389 SYKERNAAHDVEQEVI
-404 VNLKEAGVEGLI
+404 NLKEAGVGGFI

-432 IAGLFIDKGPI
+432 IAGLFIDEGPI

-449 VNKTEV
+449 VSKTEV
-455 LQDRDDKTL
+455 LRDRDGKTL
-464 WDGPMV
+464 WNGPMV

-487 LQDYERAIVLGSKQT
+487 MQDYERAIVIGSEQT

-554 TPDRYSYVDVGER
+554 TPDRYRYVDVGER
-567 DEDNPMSWDQITPL
+567 DEDNPMRWDRISPL
-581 IYTKWH
+581 VYTKWN

-592 DEVIIQSQDRVNNHP
+592 DDVIEQSQDRVNDHP
-607 IFKLVDQDAKWV
+607 IFNLVDQDAKWI
-619 EQRQNDKSIALNYEE
+619 EQRQNDNTIALNYQE
-634 YVSEL
+634 YVSKIESDRAY
-639 EADRTYANQFD
+639 ADQFD
-650 AVKEYNNKL
+650 AVEEYDNNL
-659 EFTITP
+659 DFTISP
-665 AEQERIMDD
+665 ADQKRISEDD
-674 SIFREKRERWFS
+674 IFLEKRERWFS
-686 DLTSDFYIEEA
+686 NLSKDFYVEEA
-697 VNILDHLELGI
+697 VNILQDLKVGI

>member
-1 MQNEMKK
+1 MKK
-8 NASYIFFAV
+8 NTSYIVFTIA
-17 AVGFYLLT
+17 AGFYLLT

-50 VLQRGHFNV
+50 VIQRGHFNV
-59 MSLNDEMSE
+59 KSLNDDMSE
-68 KIFHT
+68 QIFHT

-85 LQSDYREFAKYM
+85 LQSDYRDFAKYM
-97 YQIDDQ
+97 YRIDDQ
-103 FRELDLTFF
+103 LRNLDLTFF
-112 DLTYKRLILRM
+112 DLTYQRLILRM

-128 MYASLLSR
+128 LYVSLLSR
-136 PFDFEKN
+136 PFDFERK
-143 ESFDMDYEEQ
+143 ESFDTDYEEQ
-153 LFPLSQT
+153 LFPLSST

-169 LKLSTLSVLYDKVQE
+169 LKLSTLSVLYDKVE
-184 SEKKEEES
+184 EAKKKDEES
-192 TADYVSPSWKILEKE
+192 TAEHVSPSWAVFEQE
-207 ARTTTRENM
+207 ARETTRENM
-216 EDYFDVM
+216 ENYFNLM
-223 NDLER
+223 NELER

-307 QEDGDAVDIRSMRL
+307 QDEGDAVDIRSMRL

-327 IKGPKGSTVHLTIKK
+327 IKGPKGSTVYLTIKK
-342 VDGAIETIPVK
+342 VDGTIQTIPVK

-366 SVINRFDKKYG
+366 SVINRLDQRYG

-449 VNKTEV
+449 VSKTEV
-455 LQDRDDKTL
+455 LRDRDDKTL

-592 DEVIIQSQDRVNNHP
+592 NEVIKKSQDRVNNHP

-619 EQRQNDKSIALNYEE
+619 EQRQNDKSITLNYQQ

-639 EADRTYANQFD
+639 EADRTYSDQFD

-659 EFTITP
+659 KFTVAP
-665 AEQERIMDD
+665 AEQERIMAD

-686 DLTSDFYIEEA
+686 DLTADFYVEEA
-697 VNILDHLELGI
+697 VNILDHLKVGI
-708 YQQEPLARK
+708 FQEEPLAIK

>member
-1 MQNEMKK
+1 MKK
-8 NASYIFFAV
+8 NTSYIIFAI
-17 AVGFYLLT
+17 AVVFYILT
-25 AISVPSKKEFVSN
+25 AVSIPSKKEFVSN

-50 VLQRGHFNV
+50 VIERGHFNV
-59 MSLNDEMSE
+59 KSLNDDISE
-68 KIFHT
+68 QIFHT
-73 YLESIDGQKRFF
+73 YLENIDGQKRYF
-85 LQSDYREFAKYM
+85 LQSDYRDFAKYM

-103 FRELDLTFF
+103 LRELDLTFF
-112 DLTYKRLILRM
+112 DLTYQRLMLRM

-128 MYASLLSR
+128 LYASLLSR
-136 PFDFEKN
+136 PFDFEKK

-169 LKLSTLSVLYDKVQE
+169 LKLSTLSVLYDKVKE
-184 SEKKEEES
+184 TEKKEEES
-192 TADYVSPSWKILEKE
+192 TAEYVSPSWVVLEEE

-216 EDYFDVM
+216 EDYFNLM
-223 NDLER
+223 NELER

-294 QLMEVGDEIQLVR
+294 QLVEVGDEIQLVR
-307 QEDGDAVDIRSMRL
+307 QEEGDAVDIRSMRL

-342 VDGAIETIPVK
+342 VDGTIETIPVK

-366 SVINRFDKKYG
+366 SVINRLDQKYG

-389 SYKERNAAHDVEQEI
+389 SYKERNAAHDVEQEVI
-404 VNLKEAGVEGLI
+404 NLKEAGIEGLI

-449 VNKTEV
+449 VSKTEV
-455 LQDRDDKTL
+455 LRDRDDKTL

-592 DEVIIQSQDRVNNHP
+592 NEVIKQSQDRVNNHP
-607 IFKLVDQDAKWV
+607 IFKLVDQDAKWI
-619 EQRQNDKSIALNYEE
+619 EQRQNDKSIALNYQE

-639 EADRTYANQFD
+639 EADRTYADQFD

-659 EFTITP
+659 EFTIAP
-665 AEQERIMDD
+665 AEQERITED

-686 DLTSDFYIEEA
+686 DLTADFYVEEA
-697 VNILDHLELGI
+697 VNILEELKVGI

>member
-1 MQNEMKK
+1 MKK
-8 NASYIFFAV
+8 NASYLIFAV
-17 AVGFYLLT
+17 AVVLYLFT
-25 AISVPSKKEFVSN
+25 ATTNPLQKEFVSN

-50 VLQRGHFNV
+50 VIQRGHYDV
-59 MSLNDEMSE
+59 KSLNDDMSE
-68 KIFHT
+68 QIFHT
-73 YLESIDGQKRFF
+73 YLESIDGQKRYF
-85 LQSDYREFAKYM
+85 LQSDYREFSKYM

-103 FRELDLTFF
+103 IRELDLTFF
-112 DLTYKRLILRM
+112 DLTYQRLILRM
-123 NEVEN
+123 NEVESL
-128 MYASLLSR
+128 YGSLLSS
-136 PFDFEKN
+136 PFDFEK
-143 ESFDMDYEEQ
+143 EEEFDTDYDEQ
-153 LFPLSQT
+153 LYPLSQKAR
-160 SRAEKWRKQ
+160 SEKWRKQ
-169 LKLSTLSVLYDKVQE
+169 LKLSTLSVLYDKVREAENNDETTQAYL
-184 SEKKEEES
+184 SS
-192 TADYVSPSWKILEKE
+192 SWMALEAE

-216 EDYFDVM
+216 EDFFDLM
-223 NDLER
+223 NELER
-228 KDWFDIYLNAFVLQ
+228 KDWFDIYINSFVLQ

-256 RFDMNMSGKFE
+256 RFDMSMSGKFE

-307 QEDGDAVDIRSMRL
+307 QEDGDAVDISAMRL

-327 IKGPKGSTVHLTIKK
+327 IKGPKGSMVYLTVKK
-342 VDGAIETIPVK
+342 VDGNIETIPVK

-366 SVINRFDKKYG
+366 TVINRQDQKYG

-389 SYKERNAAHDVEQEI
+389 SYKERNAAHDVEQEVI
-404 VNLKEAGVEGLI
+404 NLKEAGVGGLI

-432 IAGLFIDKGPI
+432 IAGLFIDEGPI

-449 VNKTEV
+449 VSKTEV
-455 LQDRDDKTL
+455 LRDGDGKTL
-464 WDGPMV
+464 WNGPMV

-487 LQDYERAIVLGSKQT
+487 LQDYERAIVIGSEQT

-554 TPDRYSYVDVGER
+554 TPDRYRYVDVGER
-567 DEDNPMSWDQITPL
+567 DEDNPMRWDRISPL
-581 IYTKWH
+581 VYTKWN

-592 DEVIIQSQDRVNNHP
+592 YEVIKQSQDRVNDHP
-607 IFKLVDQDAKWV
+607 IFNLVDQDAKWI
-619 EQRQNDKSIALNYEE
+619 EQRQNDNTIALNYQE
-634 YVSEL
+634 YVSKIESDRAY
-639 EADRTYANQFD
+639 ADQFD
-650 AVKEYNNKL
+650 AVEEYDNNL
-659 EFTITP
+659 DFTISP
-665 AEQERIMDD
+665 ADQKRISEDD
-674 SIFREKRERWFS
+674 IFLEKRERWFS
-686 DLTSDFYIEEA
+686 NLSKDFYVEEA
-697 VNILDHLELGI
+697 VNILQDLKVGI

>member
-1 MQNEMKK
+1 MKK
-8 NASYIFFAV
+8 NTSYIVFTIA
-17 AVGFYLLT
+17 AGFYLLT

-50 VLQRGHFNV
+50 VIQRGHFNV
-59 MSLNDEMSE
+59 KSLNDDLSE
-68 KIFHT
+68 QIFHT

-97 YQIDDQ
+97 YRIDDQ
-103 FRELDLTFF
+103 LRNLDLTFF
-112 DLTYKRLILRM
+112 DLTYQRLILRM

-128 MYASLLSR
+128 LYVSLLSR
-136 PFDFEKN
+136 PFDFERK
-143 ESFDMDYEEQ
+143 ESFDTDYEEQ
-153 LFPLSQT
+153 LFPLSST

-169 LKLSTLSVLYDKVQE
+169 LKLSTLSVLYDKVE
-184 SEKKEEES
+184 EAKKKDEES
-192 TADYVSPSWKILEKE
+192 TAEHVSPSWAVLEQE
-207 ARTTTRENM
+207 ARETTRENM
-216 EDYFDVM
+216 ENYFNLM
-223 NDLER
+223 NELER

-294 QLMEVGDEIQLVR
+294 QLVEVGDEIQLVR
-307 QEDGDAVDIRSMRL
+307 QDEGDAVDIRSMRL

-327 IKGPKGSTVHLTIKK
+327 IKGPKGSTVYLTIKK
-342 VDGAIETIPVK
+342 VDGTIQTIPVK

-366 SVINRFDKKYG
+366 SVINRLDQRYG

-449 VNKTEV
+449 VSKTEV
-455 LQDRDDKTL
+455 LRDRDDKTL

-592 DEVIIQSQDRVNNHP
+592 NEVIKKSQDRVNNHP

-619 EQRQNDKSIALNYEE
+619 EQRQNDKSITLNYQQ

-639 EADRTYANQFD
+639 EADRTYSDQFD

-659 EFTITP
+659 KFTVAP
-665 AEQERIMDD
+665 AEQERIMAD

-686 DLTSDFYIEEA
+686 DLTADFYVEEA
-697 VNILDHLELGI
+697 VNILDHLKVGI
-708 YQQEPLARK
+708 FQEEPLAIK

>member
-1 MQNEMKK
+1 MKK
-8 NASYIFFAV
+8 NASYLIFAV
-17 AVGFYLLT
+17 AIVLYLFT
-25 AISVPSKKEFVSN
+25 ANTNPLEKEFVSN

-50 VLQRGHFNV
+50 VIQRGHYDV
-59 MSLNDEMSE
+59 KSLNDDMSE
-68 KIFHT
+68 QIFHT
-73 YLESIDGQKRFF
+73 YLESLDGQKRYF
-85 LQSDYREFAKYM
+85 LQSDYREFSKYM

-103 FRELDLTFF
+103 IRELDLTFF
-112 DLTYKRLILRM
+112 DLTYKRLVLRM
-123 NEVEN
+123 SEVES
-128 MYASLLSR
+128 MYSSILSR
-136 PFDFEKN
+136 PFDFDKE
-143 ESFDMDYEEQ
+143 EEFDTDYDEQ
-153 LFPLSQT
+153 IYPLSQKAR
-160 SRAEKWRKQ
+160 SEKWRKQ

-184 SEKKEEES
+184 EENNDETTPAYLS
-192 TADYVSPSWKILEKE
+192 SSWMDLEAE

-216 EDYFDVM
+216 EDFFDLM
-223 NDLER
+223 NELER
-228 KDWFDIYLNAFVLQ
+228 KDWFDVYINSFVLQ

-256 RFDMNMSGKFE
+256 RFDMSMSGKFE

-274 KRDQAIKVVDII
+274 KRNQAIKVVDII

-307 QEDGDAVDIRSMRL
+307 QEDGDAVDIRAMRL

-327 IKGPKGSTVHLTIKK
+327 IKGPKGSMVYLTVKK
-342 VDGAIETIPVK
+342 VDGNIETIPVK

-366 SVINRFDKKYG
+366 TVINRQDQKYG

-389 SYKERNAAHDVEQEI
+389 SYKERNAAHDVEQEVI
-404 VNLKEAGVEGLI
+404 NLKEAGVGGLI

-432 IAGLFIDKGPI
+432 IAGLFIDEGPI

-449 VNKTEV
+449 VSKTEV
-455 LQDRDDKTL
+455 LRDRDGKTL
-464 WDGPMV
+464 WNGPMV

-487 LQDYERAIVLGSKQT
+487 MQDYERAIVIGSEQT

-554 TPDRYSYVDVGER
+554 TPDRYRYVDVGER
-567 DEDNPMSWDQITPL
+567 DEDNPMRWDRISPL
-581 IYTKWH
+581 VYTKWN

-592 DEVIIQSQDRVNNHP
+592 DDVIEQSQDRVNDHP
-607 IFKLVDQDAKWV
+607 IFNLVDQDAKWI
-619 EQRQNDKSIALNYEE
+619 EQRQNDNTIALNYQE
-634 YVSEL
+634 YVSKIESDRAY
-639 EADRTYANQFD
+639 ADQFD
-650 AVKEYNNKL
+650 AVEEYDNNL
-659 EFTITP
+659 DFTISP
-665 AEQERIMDD
+665 ADQKRISEDD
-674 SIFREKRERWFS
+674 IFLEKRERWFS
-686 DLTSDFYIEEA
+686 NLSKDFYVEEA
-697 VNILDHLELGI
+697 VNILQDLKVGI

>member
-1 MQNEMKK
+1 MKK
-8 NASYIFFAV
+8 NASYLIFAV
-17 AVGFYLLT
+17 AVVLYLFT
-25 AISVPSKKEFVSN
+25 ATTNPLEKEFVSN
-38 DKDRLLI
+38 EKDRLLI

-50 VLQRGHFNV
+50 VIQRGHYDV
-59 MSLNDEMSE
+59 KSLNDDMSE
-68 KIFHT
+68 QIFHT
-73 YLESIDGQKRFF
+73 YLESLDGQKRYF
-85 LQSDYREFAKYM
+85 LQSDYREFSKYM

-103 FRELDLTFF
+103 IRELDLTFF
-112 DLTYKRLILRM
+112 DLTYKRLVLRM
-123 NEVEN
+123 SEVES
-128 MYASLLSR
+128 MYSSILSR
-136 PFDFEKN
+136 PFDFDKE
-143 ESFDMDYEEQ
+143 EEFDTDYDEQ
-153 LFPLSQT
+153 IYPLSQKAR
-160 SRAEKWRKQ
+160 SEKWRKQ

-184 SEKKEEES
+184 EENNDETTPAYLS
-192 TADYVSPSWKILEKE
+192 SSWMDLEAE

-216 EDYFDVM
+216 EDFFDLM
-223 NDLER
+223 NELER
-228 KDWFDIYLNAFVLQ
+228 KDWFDVYINSFVLQ

-256 RFDMNMSGKFE
+256 RFDMSMSGKFE

-274 KRDQAIKVVDII
+274 KRNQAIKVVDII

-307 QEDGDAVDIRSMRL
+307 QEDGDAVDIRAMRL

-327 IKGPKGSTVHLTIKK
+327 IKGPKGSMVYLTVKK
-342 VDGAIETIPVK
+342 VDGNIETIPVK

-366 SVINRFDKKYG
+366 TVINRQDQKYG

-389 SYKERNAAHDVEQEI
+389 SYKERNAAHDVEQEVI
-404 VNLKEAGVEGLI
+404 NLKEAGVGGFI

-432 IAGLFIDKGPI
+432 IAGLFIDEGPI

-449 VNKTEV
+449 VSKTEV
-455 LQDRDDKTL
+455 LRDRDGKTL
-464 WDGPMV
+464 WNGPMV

-487 LQDYERAIVLGSKQT
+487 MQDYERAIVIGSEQT

-554 TPDRYSYVDVGER
+554 TPDRYRYVDVGER
-567 DEDNPMSWDQITPL
+567 DEDNPMRWDRISPL
-581 IYTKWH
+581 VYTKWN

-592 DEVIIQSQDRVNNHP
+592 DDVIEQSQDRVNGHP
-607 IFKLVDQDAKWV
+607 IFNLVDQDAKWI
-619 EQRQNDKSIALNYEE
+619 EQRQNDNTIALNYQE
-634 YVSEL
+634 YVSKIESDRAY
-639 EADRTYANQFD
+639 ADQFD
-650 AVKEYNNKL
+650 AVEEYDNNL
-659 EFTITP
+659 DFTISP
-665 AEQERIMDD
+665 ADQKRISEDD
-674 SIFREKRERWFS
+674 IFLEKRERWFS
-686 DLTSDFYIEEA
+686 NLSKDFYVEEA
-697 VNILDHLELGI
+697 VNILQDLKVGI

>member
-1 MQNEMKK
+1 MKK
-8 NASYIFFAV
+8 NASYLIFAV
-17 AVGFYLLT
+17 AVVLYLFT
-25 AISVPSKKEFVSN
+25 ATTNPLEKEFVSN

-50 VLQRGHFNV
+50 VIQRGHYDV
-59 MSLNDEMSE
+59 KSLNDDMSE
-68 KIFHT
+68 QIFHT
-73 YLESIDGQKRFF
+73 YLESLDGQKRYF
-85 LQSDYREFAKYM
+85 LQSDYREFSKYM

-103 FRELDLTFF
+103 IRELDLTFF
-112 DLTYKRLILRM
+112 DLTYKRLVLRM
-123 NEVEN
+123 SEVES
-128 MYASLLSR
+128 MYSSILSR
-136 PFDFEKN
+136 PFDFDKE
-143 ESFDMDYEEQ
+143 EEFDTDYDEQ
-153 LFPLSQT
+153 IYPLSQKAR
-160 SRAEKWRKQ
+160 SEKWRKQ

-184 SEKKEEES
+184 EENNDETTPAYLS
-192 TADYVSPSWKILEKE
+192 SSWMDLEAE

-216 EDYFDVM
+216 EDFFDLM
-223 NDLER
+223 NELER
-228 KDWFDIYLNAFVLQ
+228 KDWFDVYINSFVLQ

-256 RFDMNMSGKFE
+256 RFDMSMSGKFE

-274 KRDQAIKVVDII
+274 KRNQAIKVVDII

-307 QEDGDAVDIRSMRL
+307 QEDGDAVDIRAMRL

-327 IKGPKGSTVHLTIKK
+327 IKGPKGSMVYLTVKK
-342 VDGAIETIPVK
+342 VDGNIETIPVK

-366 SVINRFDKKYG
+366 TVINRQDQKYG

-389 SYKERNAAHDVEQEI
+389 SYKERNAAHDVEQEVI
-404 VNLKEAGVEGLI
+404 NLKEAGVGGLI

-432 IAGLFIDKGPI
+432 IAGLFIDEGPI

-449 VNKTEV
+449 VSKTEV
-455 LQDRDDKTL
+455 LRDRDGKTL
-464 WDGPMV
+464 WNGPMV

-487 LQDYERAIVLGSKQT
+487 MQDYERAIVIGSEQT

-554 TPDRYSYVDVGER
+554 TPDRYRYVDVGER
-567 DEDNPMSWDQITPL
+567 DEDNPMRWDRISPL
-581 IYTKWH
+581 VYTKWN

-592 DEVIIQSQDRVNNHP
+592 DDVIEQSQDRVNDHP
-607 IFKLVDQDAKWV
+607 IFNLVDQDAKWI
-619 EQRQNDKSIALNYEE
+619 EQRQNDNTIALNYQE
-634 YVSEL
+634 YVSKIESDRAY
-639 EADRTYANQFD
+639 ADQFD
-650 AVKEYNNKL
+650 AVEEYDNNL
-659 EFTITP
+659 DFTISP
-665 AEQERIMDD
+665 ADQKRISEDD
-674 SIFREKRERWFS
+674 IFLEKRERWFS
-686 DLTSDFYIEEA
+686 NLSKDIYVEEA
-697 VNILDHLELGI
+697 VNILQDLKVGI

>member
-1 MQNEMKK
+1 MKK
-8 NASYIFFAV
+8 NTSYIVFTIA
-17 AVGFYLLT
+17 AGFYLLT

-50 VLQRGHFNV
+50 VIQRGHFNV
-59 MSLNDEMSE
+59 KSLNDDMSE
-68 KIFHT
+68 QIFHT
-73 YLESIDGQKRFF
+73 YLENIDGQKRFF

-97 YQIDDQ
+97 YRIDDQ
-103 FRELDLTFF
+103 LRNLDLTFF
-112 DLTYKRLILRM
+112 DLTYQRLILRM

-128 MYASLLSR
+128 LYMSLLSR
-136 PFDFEKN
+136 PFDFERK
-143 ESFDMDYEEQ
+143 ESFDTDYEEQ
-153 LFPLSQT
+153 LFPLSST

-169 LKLSTLSVLYDKVQE
+169 LKLSTLSVLYDKVE
-184 SEKKEEES
+184 EAKKKNEES
-192 TADYVSPSWKILEKE
+192 TAEHVSPSWAVLEQE
-207 ARTTTRENM
+207 ARETTRENM
-216 EDYFDVM
+216 ENYFNLM
-223 NDLER
+223 NELER

-307 QEDGDAVDIRSMRL
+307 QDEGDAVDIRSMRL

-327 IKGPKGSTVHLTIKK
+327 IKGPKGSTVYLTIKK
-342 VDGAIETIPVK
+342 VDGTIQTIPVK

-366 SVINRFDKKYG
+366 SVINRLDQRYG

-449 VNKTEV
+449 VSKTEV
-455 LQDRDDKTL
+455 LRDRDDKTL

-567 DEDNPMSWDQITPL
+567 DEDNPLSWDQITPL

-592 DEVIIQSQDRVNNHP
+592 NEVIKKSQDRVNNHP

-619 EQRQNDKSIALNYEE
+619 EQRQNDKSITLNYQQ
-634 YVSEL
+634 YVSKL
-639 EADRTYANQFD
+639 EADRTYSDQFD

-659 EFTITP
+659 KFTVAP
-665 AEQERIMDD
+665 AEQERIVAD

-686 DLTSDFYIEEA
+686 DLTADFYVEEA
-697 VNILDHLELGI
+697 VNILDHLKVGI
-708 YQQEPLARK
+708 FQEEPLAIK

>member
-1 MQNEMKK
+1 MKK
-8 NASYIFFAV
+8 NTSYIVFTIA
-17 AVGFYLLT
+17 AGFYLLT

-50 VLQRGHFNV
+50 VIQRGHFNV
-59 MSLNDEMSE
+59 KSLNDDMSE
-68 KIFHT
+68 QIFHT
-73 YLESIDGQKRFF
+73 YLENIDGQKRFF

-97 YQIDDQ
+97 YRIDDQ
-103 FRELDLTFF
+103 LRNLDLTFF
-112 DLTYKRLILRM
+112 DLTYQRLILRM

-128 MYASLLSR
+128 LYVSLLSR
-136 PFDFEKN
+136 PFDFERK
-143 ESFDMDYEEQ
+143 ESFDTDYEEQ
-153 LFPLSQT
+153 LFPLSSS

-169 LKLSTLSVLYDKVQE
+169 LKLSTLSVLYDKVE
-184 SEKKEEES
+184 EVKKKDEES
-192 TADYVSPSWKILEKE
+192 TAEHVSSSWAVLEQE
-207 ARTTTRENM
+207 ARETTRENM
-216 EDYFDVM
+216 ENYFNLM
-223 NDLER
+223 NELER

-307 QEDGDAVDIRSMRL
+307 QDEGDAVDIRSMRL

-327 IKGPKGSTVHLTIKK
+327 IKGPKGSTVYLTIKK
-342 VDGAIETIPVK
+342 VDGTIQTIPVK

-366 SVINRFDKKYG
+366 SVINRLDQRYG

-449 VNKTEV
+449 VSKTEV
-455 LQDRDDKTL
+455 LRDRDDKTL

-592 DEVIIQSQDRVNNHP
+592 NEVIKKSQDRVNNHP

-619 EQRQNDKSIALNYEE
+619 EQRQNDKSITLNYQQ

-639 EADRTYANQFD
+639 EADRTYSDQFN

-659 EFTITP
+659 KFTVAP
-665 AEQERIMDD
+665 AEQDRIMAD

-686 DLTSDFYIEEA
+686 DLTADFYVEEA
-697 VNILDHLELGI
+697 VNILDHLKVGI
-708 YQQEPLARK
+708 FQEEPLAIK

>member
-1 MQNEMKK
+1 
-8 NASYIFFAV
+8 
-17 AVGFYLLT
+17 
-25 AISVPSKKEFVSN
+25 
-38 DKDRLLI
+38 
-45 ELISH
+45 
-50 VLQRGHFNV
+50 
-59 MSLNDEMSE
+59 MSE
-68 KIFHT
+68 V
-73 YLESIDGQKRFF
+73 ES
-85 LQSDYREFAKYM
+85 L
-97 YQIDDQ
+97 
-103 FRELDLTFF
+103 
-112 DLTYKRLILRM
+112 
-123 NEVEN
+123 
-128 MYASLLSR
+128 YASLLSH
-136 PFDFEKN
+136 PFDFEKK
-143 ESFDMDYEEQ
+143 ESFDMGYDEQ

-184 SEKKEEES
+184 AEKKEEES
-192 TADYVSPSWKILEKE
+192 TADYVSPSWVILEEE

-216 EDYFDVM
+216 EDYFDLM

-307 QEDGDAVDIRSMRL
+307 QEEGDAVDIRSMRL

-342 VDGAIETIPVK
+342 VDGSIETIPVK
-353 RDLVVLEESYARS
+353 RDLVILEESYARS
-366 SVINRFDKKYG
+366 SVINRLDQKYG

-389 SYKERNAAHDVEQEI
+389 SYKERNAAHDVEQELI
-404 VNLKEAGVEGLI
+404 NLKEADVEGLI

-421 NGGGSLQTVVD
+421 NGGGSLQTAVD

-449 VNKTEV
+449 VSKTEV
-455 LQDRDDKTL
+455 LRDQDDKTL

-554 TPDRYSYVDVGER
+554 TPDRYSYVDIGER

-592 DEVIIQSQDRVNNHP
+592 DEVIKQSQDRVNNHP
-607 IFKLVDQDAKWV
+607 IFKLVDQDAKWI
-619 EQRQNDKSIALNYEE
+619 EQRQNDKSIALNYQE

-639 EADRTYANQFD
+639 EADRTYADQFD
-650 AVKEYNNKL
+650 AVKEYYNNL
-659 EFTITP
+659 EFTIAP
-665 AEQERIMDD
+665 AEQERITKD

-686 DLTSDFYIEEA
+686 DLTEDYYVEEA
-697 VNILDHLELGI
+697 VNILDELKVRI
-708 YQQEPLARK
+708 YQQEPLAKK